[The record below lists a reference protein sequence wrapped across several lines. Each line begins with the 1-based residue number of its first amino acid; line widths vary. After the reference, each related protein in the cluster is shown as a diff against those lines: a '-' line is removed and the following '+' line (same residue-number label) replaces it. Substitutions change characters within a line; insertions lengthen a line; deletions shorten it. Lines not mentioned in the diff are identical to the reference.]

1 MPLALRVAW
10 GAALLG
16 SPRTVLRCS
25 GSINVGTTPLRV
37 MRVLG
42 ARHLVQAGAEWA
54 GGGRARQIGMVVDL
68 LHAATS
74 VAFAVVD
81 PRWRRAALTDTAVTA
96 GFVAL
101 GLSNR

>member
-1 MPLALRVAW
+1 
-10 GAALLG
+10 
-16 SPRTVLRCS
+16 
-25 GSINVGTTPLRV
+25 
-37 MRVLG
+37 
-42 ARHLVQAGAEWA
+42 
-54 GGGRARQIGMVVDL
+54 MVVDL

-81 PRWRRAALTDTAVTA
+81 PRWRRAALTDTAVTT